1 MNWNNKK
8 VLVTGGASFIGSHL
22 CEQIV
27 QKGAKVRVA
36 ENFSSGARDHL
47 AHIECETLEGDLLDP
62 SFCDQATKGMEVVF
76 HLAAD
81 HGGRGY
87 IDSHPVECSTNM
99 ILDGQVFRHA
109 HRNEAEKIIF
119 KNKQIRKKLEL
130 YIFKIVRKKRSDFI
144 KQEKEKKTRLIF
156 IDIPLLFENNL
167 EKQFHKVIS
176 IIASKQVRL
185 KRLKKT
191 RKMTE
196 TQFKNIIKS
205 QTSDVIRKNKSDY
218 VIYNNSTL
226 KDYKTKINKLI
237 NKL

>member
-1 MNWNNKK
+1 MTKTIAI
-8 VLVTGGASFIGSHL
+8 TGGIGSGKSTFCSKLKEKGFKIHSSD
-22 CEQIV
+22 EQV
-27 QKGAKVRVA
+27 AKIYKNPDKKFVTYLHTIGLSKSISKK
-36 ENFSSGARDHL
+36 N
-47 AHIECETLEGDLLDP
+47 
-62 SFCDQATKGMEVVF
+62 
-76 HLAAD
+76 
-81 HGGRGY
+81 
-87 IDSHPVECSTNM
+87 IDK
-99 ILDGQVFRHA
+99 
-109 HRNEAEKIIF
+109 KIISKVIF
-119 KNKQIRKKLEL
+119 ENKQIRKKLEL

-176 IIASKQVRL
+176 IIATKQVRL

-191 RKMTE
+191 RKMNE
-196 TQFKNIIKS
+196 KQFKNIIRS
-205 QTSDVIRKNKSDY
+205 QTSDVVRKNKSDY

>member
-1 MNWNNKK
+1 MTKIIAI
-8 VLVTGGASFIGSHL
+8 TGGIGSGKSTL
-22 CEQIV
+22 CSKLKDKGFKIHSSDEQV
-27 QKGAKVRVA
+27 AKIYKNPDKKFFTYLRTIGLSKSISKK
-36 ENFSSGARDHL
+36 N
-47 AHIECETLEGDLLDP
+47 
-62 SFCDQATKGMEVVF
+62 
-76 HLAAD
+76 
-81 HGGRGY
+81 
-87 IDSHPVECSTNM
+87 IDKNIIS
-99 ILDGQVFRHA
+99 
-109 HRNEAEKIIF
+109 KIIF
-119 KNKQIRKKLEL
+119 ENKQIRKKLEL

-176 IIASKQVRL
+176 IIASKQIRL

-205 QTSDVIRKNKSDY
+205 QISDVIRKNRSDY

-226 KDYKTKINKLI
+226 KDYKIKINKLI
-237 NKL
+237 SKL

>member
-1 MNWNNKK
+1 MTKTIAITGGIGSGKSTFCSKLKEKGFKIHSSDEQVAKIYKNPEKKFVTYLRTIGLSKSISKKNINKK
-8 VLVTGGASFIGSHL
+8 IIS
-22 CEQIV
+22 
-27 QKGAKVRVA
+27 
-36 ENFSSGARDHL
+36 
-47 AHIECETLEGDLLDP
+47 
-62 SFCDQATKGMEVVF
+62 
-76 HLAAD
+76 
-81 HGGRGY
+81 
-87 IDSHPVECSTNM
+87 
-99 ILDGQVFRHA
+99 
-109 HRNEAEKIIF
+109 KIIF
-119 KNKQIRKKLEL
+119 ENKQIRKKLEL

-196 TQFKNIIKS
+196 KQFKNIIKS

>member
-1 MNWNNKK
+1 MTKT
-8 VLVTGGASFIGSHL
+8 VAITGGIGSGKSTFCSKLKEKGFKIHSSD
-22 CEQIV
+22 EQV
-27 QKGAKVRVA
+27 AKIYKNPDKKFFTYLRTIGLSKSISKK
-36 ENFSSGARDHL
+36 N
-47 AHIECETLEGDLLDP
+47 
-62 SFCDQATKGMEVVF
+62 
-76 HLAAD
+76 
-81 HGGRGY
+81 
-87 IDSHPVECSTNM
+87 IDKNIIS
-99 ILDGQVFRHA
+99 
-109 HRNEAEKIIF
+109 KIIF
-119 KNKQIRKKLEL
+119 ENKQIRKKLEL

-167 EKQFHKVIS
+167 EKQFHKIIS

-237 NKL
+237 NKI

>member
-1 MNWNNKK
+1 MTKIIAI
-8 VLVTGGASFIGSHL
+8 TGGIGSGKSTL
-22 CEQIV
+22 CSKLKDKGFKIHSSDEQV
-27 QKGAKVRVA
+27 AKIYKNPDKKFFTYLRTIGLSKSISKK
-36 ENFSSGARDHL
+36 N
-47 AHIECETLEGDLLDP
+47 
-62 SFCDQATKGMEVVF
+62 
-76 HLAAD
+76 
-81 HGGRGY
+81 
-87 IDSHPVECSTNM
+87 IDKNIIS
-99 ILDGQVFRHA
+99 
-109 HRNEAEKIIF
+109 KIIF
-119 KNKQIRKKLEL
+119 ENKQIRKKLEL

-205 QTSDVIRKNKSDY
+205 QTSDVIRKKKSDY

-226 KDYKTKINKLI
+226 KDYKIKINKLI
-237 NKL
+237 SKL

>member
-1 MNWNNKK
+1 MTKTIAI
-8 VLVTGGASFIGSHL
+8 TGGIGSGKSTFCSKLKEKGFKIHSSD
-22 CEQIV
+22 EQV
-27 QKGAKVRVA
+27 AKIYKNPEKKFVTYLRTIGLSKSISKK
-36 ENFSSGARDHL
+36 N
-47 AHIECETLEGDLLDP
+47 
-62 SFCDQATKGMEVVF
+62 
-76 HLAAD
+76 
-81 HGGRGY
+81 
-87 IDSHPVECSTNM
+87 IDKKIIS
-99 ILDGQVFRHA
+99 
-109 HRNEAEKIIF
+109 KIIF
-119 KNKQIRKKLEL
+119 ENKQIRKKLEL

-176 IIASKQVRL
+176 IIASKQIRL

-205 QTSDVIRKNKSDY
+205 QTSDVIRKKKSDY
-218 VIYNNSTL
+218 VVYNNSTL

>member
-1 MNWNNKK
+1 MTQTIAI
-8 VLVTGGASFIGSHL
+8 TGGIGSGKSTFCVKLKEKGFKIHSSD
-22 CEQIV
+22 EQV
-27 QKGAKVRVA
+27 AKIYKNPDKKFVTYLRTIGLSKSISKK
-36 ENFSSGARDHL
+36 N
-47 AHIECETLEGDLLDP
+47 
-62 SFCDQATKGMEVVF
+62 
-76 HLAAD
+76 
-81 HGGRGY
+81 
-87 IDSHPVECSTNM
+87 IDKKIIS
-99 ILDGQVFRHA
+99 
-109 HRNEAEKIIF
+109 KIIF
-119 KNKQIRKKLEL
+119 ENKQIRKKLEL

-176 IIASKQVRL
+176 IISSRQIRL

-191 RKMTE
+191 RKITE
-196 TQFKNIIKS
+196 TQFKNIIRS
-205 QTSDVIRKNKSDY
+205 QTSDVIRKKKSDY

>member
-1 MNWNNKK
+1 MTQTIAI
-8 VLVTGGASFIGSHL
+8 TGGIGSGKSTFCGKLKEKGFKIHSSD
-22 CEQIV
+22 EQV
-27 QKGAKVRVA
+27 AKIYKNPDKKFLTYLRA
-36 ENFSSGARDHL
+36 IGLSKSISKKN
-47 AHIECETLEGDLLDP
+47 
-62 SFCDQATKGMEVVF
+62 
-76 HLAAD
+76 
-81 HGGRGY
+81 
-87 IDSHPVECSTNM
+87 IDKKIIS
-99 ILDGQVFRHA
+99 
-109 HRNEAEKIIF
+109 KIIF
-119 KNKQIRKKLEL
+119 ENKQIRKKLEL

-167 EKQFHKVIS
+167 EKQFHKIIS

-196 TQFKNIIKS
+196 TQFKNIIRS
-205 QTSDVIRKNKSDY
+205 QTSDVIRKKKSDY
-218 VIYNNSTL
+218 VIYNNSKL